1 MPSPGIDEEPL
12 AEADPSEEAGI
23 APPSASAP
31 SPVLVDVDELPWVDV
46 LAEDV
51 RRPPEKSGRPD
62 EAD

>member
-1 MPSPGIDEEPL
+1 MPSSGTDEEPL

-23 APPSASAP
+23 ASPSASAP
-31 SPVLVDVDELPWVDV
+31 SPVLLEADELPWVVV